1 MAAAL
6 GEIGRIRRTLF
17 IDDWLLDI
25 DIQQDADLGL
35 NRDEAHHA
43 VKSTLQI
50 GRQGDTSEI
59 GRSEAQHERIA
70 GSGLFRHISPLG

>member
-6 GEIGRIRRTLF
+6 GEIGWIRRTLF

-35 NRDEAHHA
+35 NRGEAHHA
-43 VKSTLQI
+43 VKSPLQI

-59 GRSEAQHERIA
+59 GRSEAQHEQIA
-70 GSGLFRHISPLG
+70 GLGLFRHISPLG